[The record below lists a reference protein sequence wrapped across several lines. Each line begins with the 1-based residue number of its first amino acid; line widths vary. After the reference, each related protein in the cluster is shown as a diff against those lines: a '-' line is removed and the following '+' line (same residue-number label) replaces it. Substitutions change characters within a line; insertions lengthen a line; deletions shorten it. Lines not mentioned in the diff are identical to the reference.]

1 MESHAMRLGAPSLTR
16 TRNAFWSCSTSQVQN
31 RCSTCHHLVRPLSS
45 FRRIWIEK
53 NTSIRLISRF
63 GEMKGACW
71 SANHERQEAMTW

>member
-1 MESHAMRLGAPSLTR
+1 MESHAMRLRAPFLTR
-16 TRNAFWSCSTSQVQN
+16 TRNAFWS
-31 RCSTCHHLVRPLSS
+31 CSTCHHLVRPLSS